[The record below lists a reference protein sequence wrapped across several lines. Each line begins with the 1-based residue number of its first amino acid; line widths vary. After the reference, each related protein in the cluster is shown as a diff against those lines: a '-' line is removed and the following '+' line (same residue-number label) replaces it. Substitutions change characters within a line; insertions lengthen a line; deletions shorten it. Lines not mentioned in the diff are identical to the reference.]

1 MKGELY
7 MKKLLCSMLTI
18 LILTGCG
25 SNSKK
30 EESKICSYSLNGIP
44 VNFKMDSLDDIV
56 NKIEMEMKYPSS
68 MTKGTDLS
76 KLTDSDLMKIGDAAL
91 KNMNITAGKGI
102 DAKFTVKDQS
112 LNAIITFDL
121 KNGDAAILKKLGI
134 TGNTKN
140 VKLSET
146 VKSLE
151 TQGSKCVDSK

>member
-1 MKGELY
+1 
-7 MKKLLCSMLTI
+7 
-18 LILTGCG
+18 
-25 SNSKK
+25 
-30 EESKICSYSLNGIP
+30 
-44 VNFKMDSLDDIV
+44 MDSLDDIV
-56 NKIEMEMKYPSS
+56 NKIEMEMKYPAS

-91 KNMNITAGKGI
+91 KNMNIAAGKGI
-102 DAKFTVKDQS
+102 DAKFTVKAQS